1 MKTIYR
7 YNGRDI
13 RRNRAWTDDNGIQH
27 PSNWHV
33 WSEEKKEEMGITEV
47 VLQSFPNQMLYSS
60 THNADGS
67 VNSVE
72 RNIDLV
78 KERLKSTCVSAQ
90 EGLLSQ
96 HDWAYIRKIDKGTAI
111 PTAIQTFRDAVRT
124 SATSIET
131 AIDNAADTSA
141 IETLIS
147 EGTLNDWPDYMDI
160 VAAELEAAEAEAARI
175 AAEAEAARIAA
186 EAEVVVS

>member
-7 YNGRDI
+7 YNGRVI
-13 RRNRAWTDDNGIQH
+13 RRNRAWTDANGIQH

-33 WSEEKKEEMGITEV
+33 WSEEKKKEMGITEV

-72 RNIDLV
+72 KNVGAV
-78 KERLKSTCVSAQ
+78 KKRLKLMCVSAQ
-90 EGLLSQ
+90 ESLLSQ
-96 HDWAYIRKIDKGTAI
+96 HDWAYIRKIDKGTAV
-111 PTAIQTFRDAVRT
+111 PSKIQTFRDAVRT

-131 AIDNAADTSA
+131 AINNAADISD
-141 IETLIS
+141 IKTLIND
-147 EGTLNDWPDYMDI
+147 GTLNNWPEYS
-160 VAAELEAAEAEAARI
+160 E
-175 AAEAEAARIAA
+175 
-186 EAEVVVS
+186 

>member
-1 MKTIYR
+1 MNNIYK
-7 YNGRDI
+7 YKGRII

-47 VLQSFPNQMLYSS
+47 VLQSFPNQTLYSS

-72 RNIDLV
+72 KDVGAV
-78 KERLKSTCVSAQ
+78 KKHLKSTCVSTQ
-90 EGLLSQ
+90 ESLLSQ
-96 HDWAYIRKIDKGTAI
+96 YDWAYVRKIDKGTAV
-111 PTAIQTFRDAVRT
+111 PSAIQKYRDAVRT

-131 AIDNAADTSA
+131 SINNAADISA
-141 IETLIS
+141 IEALIS
-147 EGTLNDWPDYMDI
+147 DGTLNNWPEYS
-160 VAAELEAAEAEAARI
+160 E
-175 AAEAEAARIAA
+175 
-186 EAEVVVS
+186 